1 LECAKAIICCASTF
15 LERVELG
22 CGGGH
27 GVGEDEGGEEE
38 GYREDTFEKHFEK
51 VNLTLRCEGN
61 RNRASWRVSG
71 YL

>member
-1 LECAKAIICCASTF
+1 LKCAKAVVCCASTF

-22 CGGGH
+22 RGDGH

-38 GYREDTFEKHFEK
+38 GYREDAFEKHFEK
-51 VNLTLRCEGN
+51 VNLVLRWEGY
-61 RNRASWRVSG
+61 RNRGSWRVSG